1 MMKYN
6 VTVNGKKFEVE
17 VEKVIESK
25 DGARSPS
32 KHIAEATVNPPKKYW
47 EAPSSE
53 ASNEEEK
60 VLSPMPGTI
69 TNLSITEGE
78 KVEKGQVLC
87 ILEAMKMEN
96 EIMAPRDAVIS
107 KIVVSSGKPVKTGD
121 VLIIIK

>member
-17 VEKVIESK
+17 VEKVIESR
-25 DGARSPS
+25 DGTKSPS
-32 KHIAEATVNPPKKYW
+32 KHVAEASVNPPKKYW

-53 ASNEEEK
+53 VNSDEEK

-69 TNLSITEGE
+69 TSISITEGE

-96 EIMAPRDAVIS
+96 EIMAPRDAVVS
-107 KIVVSSGKPVKTGD
+107 KILVASGKPVKTGD
-121 VLIIIK
+121 ALILLK